1 MTLFTAFIYHLMGM
15 WRHARREEGQAL
27 AEYGLILA
35 LVAAVGIL
43 ALTALGLAVTGK
55 LDEVTAAFG

>member
-1 MTLFTAFIYHLMGM
+1 MALMTLFVARLFGFV
-15 WRHARREEGQAL
+15 RQARREEGQAL

-43 ALTALGLAVTGK
+43 ALTALGLAVSGK